1 MKAKSAKLGDV
12 GAYAYARARGGRTF
26 EGGSRLRVEA
36 WAVSGELEKK
46 EGTFLRKVGRC
57 WRKVDL
63 FFRNNHPRNL
73 NRENIFVKL
82 VARVNKNAYL

>member
-12 GAYAYARARGGRTF
+12 GVYAYVRARAGRTF
-26 EGGSRLRVEA
+26 EGGSRRRVGA

-46 EGTFLRKVGRC
+46 EGMFLRKVGRC

-63 FFRNNHPRNL
+63 FFSKNHPRNS
-73 NRENIFVKL
+73 NRENIL
-82 VARVNKNAYL
+82 RNLLRG

>member
-12 GAYAYARARGGRTF
+12 GVYAYVRARDGRTF
-26 EGGSRLRVEA
+26 EGGNRWRVGA

-46 EGTFLRKVGRC
+46 EEMFLRKVGRC

-63 FFRNNHPRNL
+63 FFERITLATRIAK
-73 NRENIFVKL
+73 IFCKTCCEGE
-82 VARVNKNAYL
+82 